1 MSNGSIDRSVGLHD
15 PIVDWNRSFLKI
27 WKCLFLTPEHLV
39 HRIYIPTTT
48 HGANYT
54 SDPASVDVCYAGTI
68 EGDRCLLQN
77 GSFSTV
83 SLLARGANY
92 IGGDLCLMS
101 TDGTYNQKIDPWRAS
116 FTTMSNGSIQN
127 LTLNFQGVGYFSD
140 PSSVELCYKVI
151 FLLTGKFSKVVMQNS
166 PRI

>member
-1 MSNGSIDRSVGLHD
+1 MY
-15 PIVDWNRSFLKI
+15 
-27 WKCLFLTPEHLV
+27 
-39 HRIYIPTTT
+39 RIYIPATT

-68 EGDRCLLQN
+68 EDDKCLLQN

-101 TDGTYNQKIDPWRAS
+101 LDATYNQKIAPWRAS
-116 FTTMSNGSIQN
+116 YTVMSNGSIQN
-127 LTLNFQGVGYFSD
+127 LTLNFPGVGYFSD
-140 PSSVELCYKVI
+140 PSSVELCYQVI
-151 FLLTGKFSKVVMQNS
+151 FLSKGKSCHAEFRKLSCKTLPGV
-166 PRI
+166 